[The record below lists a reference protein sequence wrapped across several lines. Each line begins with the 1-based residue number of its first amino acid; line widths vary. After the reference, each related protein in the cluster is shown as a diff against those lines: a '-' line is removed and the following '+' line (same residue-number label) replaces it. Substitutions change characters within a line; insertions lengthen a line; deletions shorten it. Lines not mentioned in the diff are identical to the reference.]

1 MGSSTDDRPYRSPN
15 GEPLVRRYLIRAV
28 KAYLCVGCWFGVCA
42 LLLLY
47 GPAILS
53 VPTDPARAN
62 GVMPAMSGVVLSAG
76 VATGLTILLVIGT
89 VAVIDQ
95 RRTQNAD
102 EQNQSPPDAPDSME
116 DETHA

>member
-1 MGSSTDDRPYRSPN
+1 MGSGTDDRPYLSPD
-15 GEPLVRRYLIRAV
+15 GEPLVRQYLLRAV
-28 KAYLCVGCWFGVCA
+28 KAYICVGCWFGVCA

-47 GPAILS
+47 GPAALR

-76 VATGLTILLVIGT
+76 VATVLTILLAVGT
-89 VAVIDQ
+89 VAVINR

-102 EQNQSPPDAPDSME
+102 EQNQSAPDAPDSME